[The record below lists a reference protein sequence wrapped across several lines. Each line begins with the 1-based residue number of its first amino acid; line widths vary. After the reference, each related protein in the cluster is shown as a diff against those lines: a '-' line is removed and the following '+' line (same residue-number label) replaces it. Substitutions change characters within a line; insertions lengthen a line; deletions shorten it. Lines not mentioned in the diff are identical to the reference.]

1 MYGGEGGWVTFR
13 GVILFCPD
21 ALSWINLKKYPNLD
35 QGSLLNVFCHIRT
48 FYHKLCSNV
57 CNLLNFKK
65 KLVNIQKRSNISSC
79 VVGIENRIFNPILA
93 IATIW
98 TLLSPSLCKCK
109 LFCCSA
115 STRIAVCPE
124 PPFPHTFLKKTIVV
138 QERHSQCAGRSTFF
152 AFLGNSEALVRKL
165 LMWKKPL
172 VQLPSDRNHTRYL
185 FALEIN

>member
-109 LFCCSA
+109 LFCS
-115 STRIAVCPE
+115 STHFAVCPE
-124 PPFPHTFLKKTIVV
+124 PPPLTHSSRKQLLCKKHTAVCRKVNIFRQFWRLVKKTTHV
-138 QERHSQCAGRSTFF
+138 ERT
-152 AFLGNSEALVRKL
+152 LV
-165 LMWKKPL
+165 
-172 VQLPSDRNHTRYL
+172 
-185 FALEIN
+185 